1 MIRTEIDITNPQKV
15 EVIATGEIGYVT
27 LYDEEDY
34 NSPFL
39 VSRKNGEEIDWCKS
53 EQLRP
58 LEDEKL
64 VFAVSS
70 FDDERIYSGAN
81 QISFHAKEIPHT
93 SRFSPDEYTFQVIA
107 TPKIEDSEAKKFLE
121 DFDPQI
127 KEVGYDNYSYTPEQV
142 IERLEAFKKLLN
154 N

>member
-15 EVIATGEIGYVT
+15 EVIETGEIGWIVYLDEDNYYYVV
-27 LYDEEDY
+27 D
-34 NSPFL
+34 
-39 VSRKNGEEIDWCKS
+39 KNGEEIGQFRLK
-53 EQLRP
+53 QLRP
-58 LEDEKL
+58 IEDRL
-64 VFAVSS
+64 VFNVSS
-70 FDDERIYSGAN
+70 FDNNRLDMLGCMSFNVLYS
-81 QISFHAKEIPHT
+81 SHKE
-93 SRFSPDEYTFQVIA
+93 DLGLENYTFQVIA